1 MIEKW
6 KWEYR
11 RKKSPFYQSS
21 FIKPSAN
28 IGLLVAAAAVM
39 LSLAILLPWSAAAK
53 KQTDQPPAV
62 RLSSQDVANGGILLL
77 QIDAGTLKP
86 LPTDMHIEFGG
97 HSYQVF
103 RHPSGRDGLY
113 AALIGIPYPTKPG
126 PQELKLN
133 YSDTTGNKSRLIPF
147 QVVAG
152 KYKTD
157 ILKVD
162 GRRVNPNK
170 ADRRRAIREHQEVK
184 LVYAGGISKRL
195 WDGKFQLPVDNEISS
210 LFGNRRVFNGQ
221 LRSYH
226 NGLDFRSPK
235 GTPVYAANS
244 GVVKLAKNLFYS
256 GNAVIIDH
264 GTGIFTIYA
273 HLSKIK
279 TAPGRRIEKGQLL
292 GLSGATGRVS
302 GPHLHWGVKL
312 NAVAVNPLRFVAIMD
327 ELVQR

>member
-1 MIEKW
+1 MKL
-6 KWEYR
+6 
-11 RKKSPFYQSS
+11 
-21 FIKPSAN
+21 SAD
-28 IGLLVAAAAVM
+28 IGLSAAAVAAM
-39 LSLAILLPWSAAAK
+39 LSFAILLPWTAAAQ
-53 KQTDQPPAV
+53 KQTDQYPTV
-62 RLSSQDVANGGILLL
+62 LVSSQDVANGGILLL
-77 QIDAGTLKP
+77 QIDAGTLELP
-86 LPTDMHIEFGG
+86 PTDMHIEFSG
-97 HSYQVF
+97 HSYRVF
-103 RHPSGRDGLY
+103 RHPAGKDGLY
-113 AALIGIPYPTKPG
+113 FALIGIPYYTKPG
-126 PQELKLN
+126 PQTLILN
-133 YSDTTGNKSRLIPF
+133 YSDATAAKSRLITF

-157 ILKVD
+157 VLKVD

-170 ADRRRAIREHQEVK
+170 KDRRRASREHQEVK
-184 LVYAGGISKRL
+184 HVYDSGIRERQ
-195 WDGKFQLPVDNEISS
+195 WEGNFQLPVDNEISS

-221 LRSYH
+221 LKSYH

-273 HLSKIK
+273 HLSKIE
-279 TAPGRRIEKGQLL
+279 AAAGRRIEKGQLL

-312 NAVAVNPLRFVAIMD
+312 NAVAVNPLRFVEIMN

>member
-1 MIEKW
+1 MEKW
-6 KWEYR
+6 GNL
-11 RKKSPFYQSS
+11 RKKYPFYQNL
-21 FIKPSAN
+21 FMKLSAT
-28 IGLLVAAAAVM
+28 IRLSASAAAAM
-39 LSLAILLPWSAAAK
+39 LCLAIFLPWTAAAQ
-53 KQTDQPPAV
+53 KQTDQYPKV
-62 RLSSQDVANGGILLL
+62 FVSSQDVANGGILLL
-77 QIDAGTLKP
+77 EIDTGTLQLP
-86 LPTDMHIEFGG
+86 PTDMHIEFSG
-97 HSYQVF
+97 HSYRVY
-103 RHPSGRDGLY
+103 RHPAGKDGRY
-113 AALIGIPYPTKPG
+113 FTLIGIPYRTKPG
-126 PQELKLN
+126 PQKLTLN
-133 YSDTTGNKSRLIPF
+133 YSDATVAKSRLIPF

-162 GRRVNPNK
+162 GRRVHPNK
-170 ADRRRAIREHQEVK
+170 EDRRRASREHQEVK
-184 LVYAGGISKRL
+184 DVYASGIRERL

-221 LRSYH
+221 LKSYH

-235 GTPVYAANS
+235 ATPVYAANS

-279 TAPGRRIEKGQLL
+279 TAPGQRIEKGQLL

-312 NAVAVNPLRFVAIMD
+312 NAVAVNPLRFVEVID
-327 ELVQR
+327 ELSQR

>member
-1 MIEKW
+1 MEKGGCLL
-6 KWEYR
+6 R
-11 RKKSPFYQSS
+11 KSPIYQNSS
-21 FIKPSAN
+21 MKLSGN
-28 IGLLVAAAAVM
+28 IGLSAAAAAAMVCF
-39 LSLAILLPWSAAAK
+39 AILLPWTAAAQ
-53 KQTDQPPAV
+53 KQTDQYPKV
-62 RLSSQDVANGGILLL
+62 FLSSQDVANGGILLL
-77 QIDAGTLKP
+77 QIDTGMELP
-86 LPTDMHIEFGG
+86 PTDMHIEFSR
-97 HSYQVF
+97 HSYRIY
-103 RHPSGRDGLY
+103 RHPAGTDSLY
-113 AALIGIPYPTKPG
+113 FTLIGIPYRTTPG
-126 PQELKLN
+126 LQKLN
-133 YSDTTGNKSRLIPF
+133 LHYSDATGAESRLIPF

-170 ADRRRAIREHQEVK
+170 EDRRRAGREHQEVK
-184 LVYAGGISKRL
+184 HVYASGIQERL

-221 LRSYH
+221 LKSYH

-244 GVVKLAKNLFYS
+244 GVVRLAKNLFYS

-279 TAPGRRIEKGQLL
+279 TAPNRRIEKGQLL

-312 NAVAVNPLRFVAIMD
+312 NAVAVNPLRFVEIMN